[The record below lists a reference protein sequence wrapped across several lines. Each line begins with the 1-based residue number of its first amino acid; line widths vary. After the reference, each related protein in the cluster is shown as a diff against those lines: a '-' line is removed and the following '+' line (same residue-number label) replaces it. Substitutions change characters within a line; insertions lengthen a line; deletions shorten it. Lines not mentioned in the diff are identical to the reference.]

1 MQDVPGRRTA
11 AKASATLWSSIMQR
25 FTLPLLAVLTA
36 VGSSATTSV
45 DETARMDIMR
55 AVEQF
60 RQAFASG
67 NIEGI
72 EEYYSDDLLK
82 FRAGVPPEGK
92 IVVVTRLKETF
103 RNYNGHVEVTNDEI
117 IVEGGLA
124 FARGTYVVTLTPKAG
139 GDSQVVR
146 RRFLE
151 VWRREGHV
159 WRAFRAM
166 DNVGNE

>member
-1 MQDVPGRRTA
+1 
-11 AKASATLWSSIMQR
+11 MQR
-25 FTLPLLAVLTA
+25 FTRPLPAVPTA
-36 VGSSATTSV
+36 VDSRAAPNV
-45 DETARMDIMR
+45 DETARMDILR

-60 RQAFASG
+60 RQAFGTG

-92 IVVVTRLKETF
+92 IDVVTRLRATF
-103 RNYNGHVEVTNDEI
+103 PNFNCHVEVTNDEI

-124 FARGTYVVTLTPKAG
+124 FARGTYVVTLMPKAG
-139 GDSQVVR
+139 GDAQVVR

-151 VWRREGHV
+151 IWRREGRV
-159 WRAFRAM
+159 WRAYRAM
-166 DNVGNE
+166 DNVGNQ

>member
-1 MQDVPGRRTA
+1 
-11 AKASATLWSSIMQR
+11 MQR
-25 FTLPLLAVLTA
+25 LTLPLLAVLTA
-36 VGSSATTSV
+36 VGSTAAPTV

-60 RQAFASG
+60 RHAFATG
-67 NIEGI
+67 NLEGVK
-72 EEYYSDDLLK
+72 EYYSDELLK

-92 IVVVTRLKETF
+92 TAVVTRLRETF

-139 GDSQVVR
+139 GGDAQIVR
-146 RRFLE
+146 RRFVE
-151 VWRREGHV
+151 VWKREGRV

-166 DNVGNE
+166 DNAGSE

>member
-1 MQDVPGRRTA
+1 
-11 AKASATLWSSIMQR
+11 MQR
-25 FTLPLLAVLTA
+25 FTLPLVAVPTA
-36 VGSSATTSV
+36 VGSSAAPSV

-60 RQAFASG
+60 RQAFATG
-67 NIEGI
+67 NIKGI
-72 EEYYSDDLLK
+72 EEYYSDELLK
-82 FRAGVPPEGK
+82 FRAGAPAEGK
-92 IVVVTRLKETF
+92 IDVLTRLGAAF
-103 RNYNGHVEVTNDEI
+103 PIYNGHVEVWNDEI

-124 FARGTYVVTLTPKAG
+124 FARGTYVVTLMPKAG
-139 GDSQVVR
+139 GDAQVAR

-159 WRAFRAM
+159 WRAYRAM

>member
-1 MQDVPGRRTA
+1 MSRGRN
-11 AKASATLWSSIMQR
+11 IDDQ
-25 FTLPLLAVLTA
+25 
-36 VGSSATTSV
+36 
-45 DETARMDIMR
+45 ETARIDIMQ

-60 RQAFASG
+60 RQAFATG
-67 NIEGI
+67 NIEGVK
-72 EEYYSDDLLK
+72 EYYSDDLLK

-103 RNYNGHVEVTNDEI
+103 RNYNCHVEVTNDEI
-117 IVEGGLA
+117 IVEGRLA

-139 GDSQVVR
+139 GNAQIVR

-151 VWRREGHV
+151 VWKREGRV

-166 DNVGNE
+166 DNIGNE

>member
-1 MQDVPGRRTA
+1 
-11 AKASATLWSSIMQR
+11 MQR
-25 FTLPLLAVLTA
+25 FTPPLMAVPIA
-36 VGSSATTSV
+36 VGSSAAPSV
-45 DETARMDIMR
+45 DDTARMDIMR
-55 AVEQF
+55 TVEQF
-60 RQAFASG
+60 REAFAAG

-72 EEYYSDDLLK
+72 QEYYSDDLLK

-92 IVVVTRLKETF
+92 IDVLTRLRATF
-103 RNYNGHVEVTNDEI
+103 PNYNCYVQVTNDEI
-117 IVEGGLA
+117 IIEGGLA

-139 GDSQVVR
+139 GDVQIVR

-151 VWRREGHV
+151 VWKCEGRV

>member
-1 MQDVPGRRTA
+1 
-11 AKASATLWSSIMQR
+11 MQR
-25 FTLPLLAVLTA
+25 SVLPLLAVLIA
-36 VGSSATTSV
+36 VGSSAAPSV
-45 DETARMDIMR
+45 EEIARIDIMR

-60 RQAFASG
+60 RQAFATG
-67 NIEGI
+67 NIEGVK
-72 EEYYSDDLLK
+72 EYYSDDLLK

-92 IVVVTRLKETF
+92 TVVVTRLIETF
-103 RNYNGHVEVTNDEI
+103 RNYNCHVDVTNDEI

-139 GDSQVVR
+139 GDAQIAR

-151 VWRREGHV
+151 IWKREGRV

-166 DNVGNE
+166 DNVGDE

>member
-1 MQDVPGRRTA
+1 
-11 AKASATLWSSIMQR
+11 MQR
-25 FTLPLLAVLTA
+25 FTLPTLAVPIA
-36 VGSSATTSV
+36 VGSCAAPTV
-45 DETARMDIMR
+45 DETARMEIVR

-60 RQAFASG
+60 RQAFATG

-139 GDSQVVR
+139 GDPQVVS

-151 VWRREGHV
+151 VWRREGRV
-159 WRAFRAM
+159 WRAYRAM

>member
-1 MQDVPGRRTA
+1 
-11 AKASATLWSSIMQR
+11 MQR

-36 VGSSATTSV
+36 VGSSAAPSV
-45 DETARMDIMR
+45 DENARMDIMR

-60 RQAFASG
+60 RQAFATG
-67 NIEGI
+67 NIEGVK
-72 EEYYSDDLLK
+72 EYYSDDLLK

-103 RNYNGHVEVTNDEI
+103 RNYNGHVDVTNDEI

-139 GDSQVVR
+139 RDAEIVR

-151 VWRREGHV
+151 VWKREGHA

>member
-1 MQDVPGRRTA
+1 
-11 AKASATLWSSIMQR
+11 MQR
-25 FTLPLLAVLTA
+25 ITPPLLAVTTA
-36 VGSSATTSV
+36 VGSSAAPSV
-45 DETARMDIMR
+45 DETARMDITR
-55 AVEQF
+55 AVERF
-60 RQAFASG
+60 RQALANG

-82 FRAGVPPEGK
+82 FRAGVSPEGK
-92 IVVVTRLKETF
+92 IEVLRRLRATF
-103 RNYNGHVEVTNDEI
+103 PNYNYHVEVTNDEI

-124 FARGTYVVTLTPKAG
+124 CARGTYVVTLMPKAG
-139 GDSQVVR
+139 GDAQVVR

-151 VWRREGHV
+151 IWRREGQV

>member
-1 MQDVPGRRTA
+1 
-11 AKASATLWSSIMQR
+11 MQR

-36 VGSSATTSV
+36 VGSSAAPSV
-45 DETARMDIMR
+45 DDTARMDIMR

-60 RQAFASG
+60 RQAFATG

-103 RNYNGHVEVTNDEI
+103 RNYTGNVEVRNDEI

-139 GDSQVVR
+139 GDAQVVR

-151 VWRREGHV
+151 VWRREGRV